1 MKYIE
6 PLHTKSLRGVMQALC
21 VSQRTNKPQTT
32 CYNLPAMKRPVIL
45 LALLLA
51 LLWLIGYSFTAQA
64 SAPAQGGA
72 FSTPTPLPDGRII
85 YIVQPGDSCFRISA
99 LTGIP
104 IEQIRS
110 LNRLGEDCA
119 LREGQELLLGIGGP
133 SGATPTAEA
142 AITPT
147 PEVQPT
153 PTAPLAGEAQVCVVF
168 YNDLNGDALRQ
179 DTEPLLAGGAL
190 SISGAS
196 GQFSQT
202 ANTPGGTEPV
212 CFERVPEGNY
222 NISIAP
228 PENYNPT
235 TQLNHTLTINAGE
248 QVEIIFGAQQAIAEL
263 PTEPEQGSNGPGSL
277 LGILG
282 VGFLLAGL
290 GLGVFAWRFYGRK
303 PTYTK

>member
-1 MKYIE
+1 
-6 PLHTKSLRGVMQALC
+6 
-21 VSQRTNKPQTT
+21 
-32 CYNLPAMKRPVIL
+32 MKRPLVF
-45 LALLLA
+45 ATLLLTILFLA
-51 LLWLIGYSFTAQA
+51 SYSFTAQA
-64 SAPAQGGA
+64 SAPAQGSA

-99 LTGIP
+99 LSGIP
-104 IEQIRS
+104 IEQLRS

-133 SGATPTAEA
+133 SGATPTPEA
-142 AITPT
+142 QATPT
-147 PEVQPT
+147 LEVL
-153 PTAPLAGEAQVCVVF
+153 PTATQPPGQARVCVVL
-168 YNDLNGDALRQ
+168 YDDINGDALRQ

-202 ANTPGGTEPV
+202 TTTPGGTDTL
-212 CFERVPEGNY
+212 CFENVPQGTY

-235 TQLNHTLTINAGE
+235 TQLNYALSINAGE
-248 QVEIIFGAQQAIAEL
+248 QVEIIFGAQQAITEL
-263 PTEPEQGSNGPGSL
+263 PADPGETRGGPGSL

-282 VGFLLAGL
+282 LGFVLAGL
-290 GLGVFAWRFYGRK
+290 GLGIFAWRFYGRK
-303 PTYTK
+303 PMYHK

>member
-1 MKYIE
+1 
-6 PLHTKSLRGVMQALC
+6 
-21 VSQRTNKPQTT
+21 
-32 CYNLPAMKRPVIL
+32 MKRPLIFATIFLTIL
-45 LALLLA
+45 FLA
-51 LLWLIGYSFTAQA
+51 GYSLTAQA
-64 SAPAQGGA
+64 SAPAQGSA

-85 YIVQPGDSCFRISA
+85 YIVQEGDSCFRISA

-104 IEQIRS
+104 IEQLRS
-110 LNRLGEDCA
+110 LNRLSEDCI
-119 LREGQELLLGIGGP
+119 LRPGQELLLGVGGP
-133 SGATPTAEA
+133 SGATPTPESAVL
-142 AITPT
+142 PT
-147 PEVQPT
+147 PETQPSPT
-153 PTAPLAGEAQVCVVF
+153 PALAGEARVCVVL

-179 DTEPLLAGGAL
+179 DTEPLLADGAL

-202 ANTPGGTEPV
+202 ANTPGGTDSL
-212 CFERVPEGNY
+212 CFERVPEGTY

-248 QVEIIFGAQQAIAEL
+248 QVEIIFGAQQAMAEL
-263 PTEPEQGSNGPGSL
+263 PAQPGETSTGTGSL

-282 VGFLLAGL
+282 IGFLLAGV

-303 PTYTK
+303 PMP

>member
-1 MKYIE
+1 
-6 PLHTKSLRGVMQALC
+6 
-21 VSQRTNKPQTT
+21 
-32 CYNLPAMKRPVIL
+32 MKRPVFWLTFLVTL
-45 LALLLA
+45 LFVVS
-51 LLWLIGYSFTAQA
+51 YSLTAHA
-64 SAPAQGGA
+64 SAPAQGSA

-85 YIVQPGDSCFRISA
+85 YIVQEGDSCFRISA
-99 LTGIP
+99 LSGVP

-119 LREGQELLLGIGGP
+119 LRVGQELLLGIGGP
-133 SGATPTAEA
+133 SGATPTPETA
-142 AITPT
+142 ATAT
-147 PEVQPT
+147 PELQPT
-153 PTAPLAGEAQVCVVF
+153 PTPPVAGEARVCVVF
-168 YNDLNGDALRQ
+168 YEDINGDALRQ
-179 DTEPLLAGGAL
+179 DTEPLLADGAL

-202 ANTPGGTEPV
+202 ANTPGGTDPL

-263 PTEPEQGSNGPGSL
+263 PAQPGETRTGTGSL

-282 VGFLLAGL
+282 VGFLLAGV

-303 PTYTK
+303 SIP